1 MLKCS
6 TSLWSADLANL
17 ESEIQRIEPYSEKFH
32 FDVADGHHLK
42 MLLFFPDLVKALR
55 RCTRLPFEIH
65 LYTADPLGWVEP
77 FTDAGAD
84 SFIFPMDSTDNPGTV
99 IQAIKARGKQV
110 GISLLLDEPLG
121 LLEPYWNDL
130 DCVCIIGTDIGIK
143 GLPMDARIP
152 DKIRQA
158 RRIITERGLKT
169 EIEVDGGIRRNSVP
183 LIHAA
188 GADWIVPGSLIF
200 NGDPQEMRSWL
211 ASL

>member
-1 MLKCS
+1 M
-6 TSLWSADLANL
+6 ANL
-17 ESEIQRIEPYSEKFH
+17 ESEIKRIEPYSERFH

-42 MLLFFPDLVKALR
+42 NLLFFPDLVKAVR

-65 LYTADPLGWVEP
+65 LYTADPLFWIEP
-77 FTDAGAD
+77 FSEAGAD
-84 SFIFPMDSTDNPGTV
+84 IIIFPMDAADNPGAV
-99 IQAIKARGKQV
+99 IEAIKARGKQA
-110 GISLLLDEPLG
+110 GISLLLDEPLE
-121 LLEPYWNDL
+121 LLEPYWHEL
-130 DCVCIIGTDIGIK
+130 DIACIIGTDIGIK

-158 RRIITERGLKT
+158 RHIITERGLKT

-200 NGDPQEMRSWL
+200 NADPQEMRTWL